1 MAEEA
6 KRSKVEFLKEESRQ
20 LRGTLAQ
27 ELTVLD
33 KEFSGE
39 SETLMK
45 FHGCYQQDNRDERKA
60 KHADG
65 TPKGKQYSVMVRTRV
80 PGGKVTAAQ
89 FLTHLDLCDSHAN
102 GTLKITTRQ
111 GFQFHGVL
119 KGDLKATIAGIN
131 QSLLTTLAACG
142 DVNRNVITC
151 PAPLKHNA
159 VREQM
164 QALAYHLAERLKPRS
179 TAYHEIWLTDDSGL
193 SENVAETFQPIDE
206 PLYGTTYLP
215 RKFKIAIALPD
226 DNCVDIFANDLG
238 FLAIVEHDQIVG
250 YNVMVGGGMGRTPSA
265 EKTFAAV
272 AQPLAYIS
280 PEEVGPVAEAIIKV
294 QRDFGNREDRK
305 IARMKYLIANWGIEA
320 FKAKVEEYYGGPLTA
335 PRPIPILKAEDH
347 MGWHEQ
353 GDGNLFVGINI
364 SGGRIKD
371 DGDLRIK
378 SFFRAVL
385 GKYGMETRLTCMQA
399 VILCDIPPSE
409 KPVIEQMLRDHG
421 ITPAEELL
429 PVRRFAISCT
439 AFPTCG
445 LAVAESER
453 VLPDVITRLETELT
467 RLGLERE
474 LFAVH
479 ITGCPNGCGR
489 PYTPDVGIVGKT
501 LGKYT
506 LFVGGNSIGS
516 RLAFIHKDLV
526 PYEELIP
533 TLVPLLEFFKTDR
546 LPDESFGNFCAR
558 QGAETL
564 KQVAEAAVAVAG

>member
-1 MAEEA
+1 MADEA
-6 KRSKVEFLKEESRQ
+6 KRSKVEVLKEESRQ
-20 LRGTLAQ
+20 LRGTLAH

-33 KEFSGE
+33 QQFSGE
-39 SETLMK
+39 AETLMK

-60 KHADG
+60 KNPDG
-65 TPKGKQYSVMVRTRV
+65 TAKGKQYSVMVRTRV
-80 PGGKVTAAQ
+80 PGGKVTTAQ
-89 FLTHLDLCDSHAN
+89 FLAHLDLSDRYAS

-119 KGDLKATIAGIN
+119 KNNLKATIAGIN
-131 QSLLTTLAACG
+131 NTLLTTLAACG

-151 PAPLKHNA
+151 PAPLKHNP
-159 VREQM
+159 VRDQM
-164 QALAYHLAERLKPRS
+164 QALALHLAERLKPRS
-179 TAYHEIWLTDDSGL
+179 TAYHEIWLTDDSGV
-193 SENVAETFQPIDE
+193 SQNVAEFQPVEE
-206 PLYGTTYLP
+206 PLYGATYLP
-215 RKFKIAIALPD
+215 RKFKVAIALPD

-238 FLAIVEHDQIVG
+238 LLAVVEDDRIVG
-250 YNVMVGGGMGRTPSA
+250 FNVMVGGGMGRTPSA

-280 PEEVGPVAEAIIKV
+280 PDQVDLVAEAIIKV

-305 IARMKYLIANWGIEA
+305 VARLKYTIANLGLEA
-320 FKAKVEEYYGGPLTA
+320 FKAKVEEYYGQPLA
-335 PRPIPILKAEDH
+335 PPRPIPILKAEDH

-353 GDGNLFVGINI
+353 GDGKLFVGINV

-371 DGDLRIK
+371 DGDFRMKTFLRT
-378 SFFRAVL
+378 VL
-385 GKYGMETRLTCMQA
+385 NKYGMETRLTCMQA
-399 VILCDIPPSE
+399 VILCDIPPGE
-409 KPVIEQMLRDHG
+409 KPVIEQMMRDHG
-421 ITPAEELL
+421 IVPAEELT

-453 VLPDVITRLETELT
+453 VLPDVITRLEAELT

-506 LFVGGNSIGS
+506 IFVGGNSIGS
-516 RLAFIHKDLV
+516 RLAFVYKDLV

-533 TLVPLLEFFKTDR
+533 SLVPLLEFFKSDR
-546 LPDESFGNFCAR
+546 QPGESFGDFCAR
-558 QGAETL
+558 QGAEAL
-564 KQVAEAAVAVAG
+564 QPYASPAVAAAD

>member
-1 MAEEA
+1 MADEA
-6 KRSKVEFLKEESRQ
+6 KRSKVEVLKEESRQ
-20 LRGTLAQ
+20 LRGPLAQ

-39 SETLMK
+39 AETLMK

-60 KHADG
+60 KNPDG

-89 FLTHLDLCDSHAN
+89 FLAHLDLSEKYAS
-102 GTLKITTRQ
+102 GTLKVTTRQ

-119 KGDLKATIAGIN
+119 KNNLKATIAGIN
-131 QSLLTTLAACG
+131 STLLTTLAACG

-151 PAPLKHNA
+151 PAPLKHNP

-164 QALAYHLAERLKPRS
+164 QTLAYHLAERLKPRS

-193 SENVAETFQPIDE
+193 SQNVAEFQPVEE
-206 PLYGTTYLP
+206 PLYGATYLP

-238 FLAIVEHDQIVG
+238 FLAIVENDRIVG
-250 YNVMVGGGMGRTPSA
+250 FNVMVGGGMGRTPSA

-272 AQPLAYIS
+272 ARPLAYIS
-280 PEEVGPVAEAIIKV
+280 PDQVDLVAEAIIKV
-294 QRDFGNREDRK
+294 QRDFGNRDDRK
-305 IARMKYLIANWGIEA
+305 VARLKYTIANLGLDA
-320 FKAKVEEYYGGPLTA
+320 FKAKVEEYYGQPLAA
-335 PRPIPILKAEDH
+335 PLPTPIVKAEDH

-353 GDGNLFVGINI
+353 GDGKLFVGINI

-371 DGDLRIK
+371 DGDFRLKTFLRT
-378 SFFRAVL
+378 VL
-385 GKYGMETRLTCMQA
+385 NKYGMETRLTCMQA
-399 VILCDIPPSE
+399 VLLCDIPPGE
-409 KPVIEQMLRDHG
+409 KPVIERLMREHG

-453 VLPDVITRLETELT
+453 VLPDMISRLETELH

-489 PYTPDVGIVGKT
+489 PYTPDIGLVGKT

-506 LFVGGNSIGS
+506 IFVGGNSIGS
-516 RLAFIHKDLV
+516 RLAFIYKDLV
-526 PYEELIP
+526 PYEEIVP

-546 LPDESFGNFCAR
+546 LQGESFGDFCAR
-558 QGAETL
+558 QGAEAL
-564 KQVAEAAVAVAG
+564 QQLEAPASAG